1 MDQQLQK
8 NKAELQ
14 MVQVQLDRKTV
25 DSKVAEVTLKELENG
40 SGGDQ
45 VWEGVGKIFLSSPI
59 DDYKS
64 RLQEDQKTLAEQTKA
79 LKVKKDY
86 LATSLEKTVSSMNTI
101 ITGKRPE

>member
-1 MDQQLQK
+1 
-8 NKAELQ
+8 

-45 VWEGVGKIFLSSPI
+45 VWEGV

>member
-1 MDQQLQK
+1 MEMDQQLQK

-45 VWEGVGKIFLSSPI
+45 VWEGVGK
-59 DDYKS
+59 
-64 RLQEDQKTLAEQTKA
+64 
-79 LKVKKDY
+79 
-86 LATSLEKTVSSMNTI
+86 M
-101 ITGKRPE
+101 